1 MPRRVKNQTV
11 SSLDAFTLGAIYLV
25 TALKD
30 CEAAKGN
37 IKGGFLS
44 GQKQTKAKA
53 ICFCKNA
60 NTAHITEIGGT
71 FIVIL
76 VS

>member
-1 MPRRVKNQTV
+1 MLRIRQFLPLMP
-11 SSLDAFTLGAIYLV
+11 SDLGQSIL
-25 TALKD
+25 TLKD

-44 GQKQTKAKA
+44 GQKQTKATS